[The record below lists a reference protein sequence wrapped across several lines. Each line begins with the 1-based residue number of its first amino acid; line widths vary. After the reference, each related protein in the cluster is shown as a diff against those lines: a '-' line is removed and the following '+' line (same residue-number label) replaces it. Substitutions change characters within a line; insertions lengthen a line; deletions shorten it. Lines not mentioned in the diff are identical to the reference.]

1 MENNKINLTNTF
13 IYALVG
19 IAAGIA
25 ALFILVLLTY
35 LSKSYQGELNIMACF
50 VWAVLTINYKI
61 NLKKNWIITIVD
73 VLAMNIPFISILLIA
88 GVL

>member
-1 MENNKINLTNTF
+1 MKNNKINLTSIF
-13 IYALVG
+13 LYILIG
-19 IAAGIA
+19 IVAGIA
-25 ALFILVLLTY
+25 ALFILISLTY

-73 VLAMNIPFISILLIA
+73 ILAMNIPFIGILLIA